1 MRQTWL
7 TTFNQVYWAVKN
19 EQYDTLERLI
29 ENGVDIDLAQNKIDR
44 ESEESQEE
52 IDDYPES
59 FFERF
64 ENTRAY
70 MEMDGLSSFTPLAF
84 AASLG
89 LDNMV
94 RCLLDHGAD
103 TEYACVYLCEC
114 SSSLLDIPL
123 EFPSCPYLH
132 DDDDMDEYS
141 TWTPLHYAIC
151 NDHESTTKLLI
162 ARGASVQ
169 RLTSLSEAWGSK
181 NVTALHVAT
190 RWGRESIIN
199 HLLDNDLV
207 DINERSYTG
216 ATALHIAY
224 VAENFS
230 LVDKYLELG
239 ADINLEF
246 KGRDGVPNSGW
257 NIFAMAC
264 GEDRLDKALQY
275 LQRGADPR
283 FVIDSPFYREPW
295 TAMRFIYEDRDTRSA
310 QPTLAEVRGR
320 VNLEQEILKVICGKP
335 PAQAEI

>member
-7 TTFNQVYWAVKN
+7 TIFNQVYWAVKN

-29 ENGVDIDLAQNKIDR
+29 ENGVDIDLAQDKIH
-44 ESEESQEE
+44 EEGEEE
-52 IDDYPES
+52 IDDEPES
-59 FFERF
+59 FFKRF
-64 ENTRAY
+64 ENIRACI
-70 MEMDGLSSFTPLAF
+70 EVSELSSFTPLAL

-89 LDNMV
+89 LDDMV

-103 TEYACVYLCEC
+103 TEYACMYLCGC
-114 SSSLLDIPL
+114 SASLLDVPFD
-123 EFPSCPYLH
+123 FPSCPYFMDH
-132 DDDDMDEYS
+132 WEINDDS
-141 TWTPLHYAIC
+141 FWTPLHYAIC
-151 NDHESTTKLLI
+151 NGHEATTKLLI

-169 RLTSLSEAWGSK
+169 RLTSLGQGWGSK

-190 RWGRESIIN
+190 RWGREGIIH

-207 DINERSYTG
+207 DINASNYNG

-246 KGRDGVPNSGW
+246 KGRAGVPKRGW

-283 FVIDSPFYREPW
+283 FVIDTPFYHEPW
-295 TAMRFIYEDRDTRSA
+295 TAMRFIYEDRDTRSE
-310 QPTLAEVRGR
+310 QPTLAEMRER

-335 PAQAEI
+335 PAQAEN